1 MFTRRQSHGRGRR
14 QRRAA
19 AGLVALAAALMFT
32 AQWPG
37 PAAHASDSTPRLHAA
52 SSSHPGWVRYYIVQP
67 LRDHHSEDLYEIAVK
82 TLGNGSRAT
91 TIFKLNR
98 GRLQRGGGRLQDP
111 SVIKPGWI
119 LVLPRTASG
128 PGVRFGPLPGL
139 TAPAAVSP
147 QPLSSSQ
154 AADGTATAGQPWY
167 LVSKRA
173 AVVVGVILIALLLA
187 AGLAV
192 GLAAAGGLRR
202 NPRVTR
208 PPHGRYA
215 LAPLA
220 AGPPAESTLSGL
232 SALDTTGFPALR
244 MPDQPGGRLALTAPT
259 AIFGPASPSWPDYP
273 LSAAARPDGPG
284 QPERSDP
291 GLPAQDH
298 EVVFGD
304 DRIRVVLAEGPAAT
318 RAGQPHNGHTGFRPA
333 PYLLWTPRP
342 GDTPDG
348 GVAFA
353 CLGTGAAGALFID
366 IGAAPGAVAIGGDD
380 DAAVRLAESIAHQLC
395 AAPAADRGCAVVV
408 IGDTLPAPPPSAA
421 TWVASVRELAGPAWP
436 PHFSGNGTEVI
447 FCRSS
452 PKADMIWLAR
462 YVSRARH
469 RVIPVVLARIPEV
482 PWSFTAQPS
491 RHPDNSLQSVI
502 A

>member
-1 MFTRRQSHGRGRR
+1 MFSRRQSHGGGRR

-19 AGLVALAAALMFT
+19 AGLVALAAAVMFT

-37 PAAHASDSTPRLHAA
+37 PAAYASDSTPRLHAA
-52 SSSHPGWVRYYIVQP
+52 SSSSSHRGWVRYYIVQP
-67 LRDHHSEDLYEIAVK
+67 PRDHQNDDLYEIAFK
-82 TLGNGSRAT
+82 TLGNGSLAT
-91 TIFKLNR
+91 TIFQLNQ
-98 GRLQRGGGRLQDP
+98 GRLQPGGGRLQDP
-111 SVIKPGWI
+111 SVIRPGWI

-128 PGVRFGPLPGL
+128 PGVRFGPLPAV
-139 TAPAAVSP
+139 TASATVSP

-154 AADGTATAGQPWY
+154 AADGTATARQPWY
-167 LVSKRA
+167 LSSRHA

-187 AGLAV
+187 AGLA
-192 GLAAAGGLRR
+192 AAGGRRR

-220 AGPPAESTLSGL
+220 AGPPAESTLS
-232 SALDTTGFPALR
+232 ALDTTGFPALR
-244 MPDQPGGRLALTAPT
+244 MPDQPGGQLARTAPT
-259 AIFGPASPSWPDYP
+259 AISGPASPSWPDYP
-273 LSAAARPDGPG
+273 LSAAARRDGPG

-318 RAGQPHNGHTGFRPA
+318 RAGQPHNGHTGLRPA

-348 GVAFA
+348 GLAFA

-395 AAPAADRGCAVVV
+395 AAPAAGRRCAVVV
-408 IGDTLPAPPPSAA
+408 IGDTLPAPPPFAAAWIASA
-421 TWVASVRELAGPAWP
+421 RELAGPAWP
-436 PHFSGNGTEVI
+436 PHGSGDGTEVI

-452 PKADMIWLAR
+452 PKADMVWLAR

-469 RVIPVVLARIPEV
+469 RVIPVVLASIPDT
-482 PWSFTAQPS
+482 PWSITAQPS
-491 RHPDNSLQSVI
+491 RHPDESLQSVI